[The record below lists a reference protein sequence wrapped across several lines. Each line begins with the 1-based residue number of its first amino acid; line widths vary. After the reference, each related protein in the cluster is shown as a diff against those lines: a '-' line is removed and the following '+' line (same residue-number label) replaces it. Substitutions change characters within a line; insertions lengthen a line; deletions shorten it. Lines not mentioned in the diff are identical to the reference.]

1 VSGNFSQPR
10 SVKVDW
16 LELKRKIPYYFA
28 IFTVINEILIK
39 EDRPMHV
46 ARSMRRRRRSHCN
59 IMAARGKAVIGEG
72 RNDECVDLRNDF
84 KPHNSEST

>member
-1 VSGNFSQPR
+1 VSGNFSQSR

-16 LELKRKIPYYFA
+16 LELRRKVPYYFA
-28 IFTVINEILIK
+28 IFTIVSEKLIK
-39 EDRPMHV
+39 EDRPMRV

-59 IMAARGKAVIGEG
+59 IMAARGEAVIEKG
-72 RNDECVDLRNDF
+72 RNDECVGLRNDF